1 MKKNIRET
9 LRLHVI
15 HHSALRDTLSIST
28 PYKFLDGLS
37 SFFFRLAISFAPLLS
52 LSLCF
57 LLSLLYSP
65 ASGRASVF
73 LHGNRQNSLP
83 KPNSSSTNRTK
94 SNLSSSPVI
103 PLPVFRSPSA
113 QPVLK
118 DTVPNTD
125 VIPKLLGIVNICVM
139 RLRMKREREREI

>member
-37 SFFFRLAISFAPLLS
+37 SFFFPTCAFSRSPS